1 MSSEMILTIDL
12 YSNMSLANRLSVFL
26 IETERPDKSRK
37 LDLVKKFGQ
46 KEVVTTTAN
55 QGHHETAKAVTV
67 PQVASENHLDT
78 HASPSTPN
86 REAGGQRNAMTS
98 RKTKYFPCL
107 VYSPLLLFHLL

>member
-46 KEVVTTTAN
+46 KEVIL
-55 QGHHETAKAVTV
+55 QKH
-67 PQVASENHLDT
+67 P
-78 HASPSTPN
+78 
-86 REAGGQRNAMTS
+86 
-98 RKTKYFPCL
+98 
-107 VYSPLLLFHLL
+107 